1 LSKKTI
7 AVRFK
12 VLRIWPLNNKAM
24 DEKLGPNKIFIDVK
38 IIWDEATYSK
48 EDDKHIHEEE
58 KMDHES
64 QWVVG

>member
-1 LSKKTI
+1 
-7 AVRFK
+7 
-12 VLRIWPLNNKAM
+12 M

-58 KMDHES
+58 KMYHES